1 MRRKTVIL
9 EQGISAAVEDAR
21 CSCLSCCPCFLRKG
35 PQAAQQTILAAAG
48 CCSVAR
54 LCCAWEGSCC
64 ACARLVPNPHGSAPR
79 RLVLEAQDLV
89 LLVNSRLP
97 QGVEP
102 LRVGKMPRWQ
112 LGVEQLAGKQ
122 DELWRYYSELYRNS
136 TTGAQGR
143 VFPDLRRAARTVVG
157 DAVFGLGS
165 QRLGGPHPVPLPRA
179 S

>member
-1 MRRKTVIL
+1 MRRKTAIL

-21 CSCLSCCPCFLRKG
+21 CSRLSCCHRFLRKG

-54 LCCAWEGSCC
+54 LCCAWK
-64 ACARLVPNPHGSAPR
+64 AAAARVPGWSRPLTAPPPASVS
-79 RLVLEAQDLV
+79 LGAQDLV
-89 LLVNSRLP
+89 SLVNSRLP

-143 VFPDLRRAARTVVG
+143 VLPDLRRAARTVVG